1 MVDACCEGLR
11 RRSELGRGGT
21 ARSVPF
27 AIRVCSGQPIDG
39 DDLKDMLA
47 HFGAIEREMEHRL
60 GDPVLE
66 TAWLLWG
73 GDPGVEWADGYLH
86 RAMAAAPNDPEPT
99 FEQPEWMGR
108 LNQLARDERSLL
120 ARIHELCEAGME
132 VALSKVHAK
141 VVNALS
147 RPSQALK
154 ASLGGL
160 DRRDEVLAAMR
171 EHTDPAV
178 SLAAIPRPLMARL
191 GPTAADRDLIR
202 SLFAQHTLGRVD
214 QLVAAH
220 TSQVLDALR
229 PAAADPVVVAQLADD
244 LAVARS
250 KALDRLGVRLLDLA
264 GEFLSDSNPLDLGD
278 GEVPVGRVP
287 GSLAWDTLSDCGGG
301 NPDQPGVQDW
311 ATVNGADLLASGVAV
326 GVLVLRALDRLSTTG
341 ALLAA
346 AAVLNVVDGPELD
359 VVTVTTWRWGG
370 SKRPFP
376 PHQQLDGE
384 TWETEADR
392 AGVVRNTERFPPG
405 EGYYP
410 GDHAGCSCSLEV
422 QLKVRQ
428 AKPGRATLRPFAE
441 LQVARRREDGVET
454 AFARAVG
461 SPRVEAISSGRF
473 AVPDSV
479 AILRERPD
487 TVVKR
492 AALEQVE
499 HLTGPLSRLAMT
511 KEGRVSVTWSDE
523 MLGGLYSK
531 SNAITVTRTGRIMMN
546 AERMTGAR
554 RPPSTGFIV
563 GNAQKVSD
571 AEYTFIH
578 EWGHTIHPD
587 SKAAE
592 GWWAKLRGEAKTAAN
607 LSDVWPSEYAAT
619 NGAEMF
625 AEAWTDWVIDPAAA
639 HATSKRLAAVFKWPT
654 PDVPLKDLSL
664 LRK

>member
-1 MVDACCEGLR
+1 MTALSPPAAMVDACCEGLR

-27 AIRVCSGQPIDG
+27 AIRVCDGNPING

-47 HFGAIEREMEHRL
+47 HFAALEREMEHRL

-73 GDPGVEWADGYLH
+73 GDAGVEWADGYLS
-86 RAMAAAPNDPEPT
+86 RALAAAPNDPQP
-99 FEQPEWMGR
+99 EQPEWMAR
-108 LNQLARDERSLL
+108 LNQLARDERALL

-141 VVNALS
+141 VVNALA

-171 EHTDPAV
+171 EHPDPAV
-178 SLAAIPRPLMARL
+178 SLAVIPRPLMARL
-191 GPTAADRDLIR
+191 GPTAADADLIR

-220 TSQVLDALR
+220 QAQVVDAFRQASASPGVPGILADEL
-229 PAAADPVVVAQLADD
+229 AAARTR
-244 LAVARS
+244 AVE
-250 KALDRLGVRLLDLA
+250 RLGRRLLDLA
-264 GEFLSDSNPLDLGD
+264 SEFLSDANPLDLGD

-301 NPDQPGVQDW
+301 NPDQPATQDW
-311 ATVNGADLLASGVAV
+311 ATVNGVDVLASGVAV
-326 GVLVLRALDRLSTTG
+326 GVLALRTLDRLSTGG

-346 AAVLNVVDGPELD
+346 ATLTLTDGPELD

-376 PHQQLDGE
+376 PHQQLDGQ

-422 QLKVRQ
+422 ELRIRQ
-428 AKPGRATLRPFAE
+428 RRPGRATLRPDAPAVPVDVDAGVKVAAPVSAQVQAMSGHLAAIARPAGQRVVFSAE
-441 LQVARRREDGVET
+441 MEGIPAARGMAPRGQG
-454 AFARAVG
+454 G
-461 SPRVEAISSGRF
+461 SILLNPAKLSSGPTTIP
-473 AVPDSV
+473 A
-479 AILRERPD
+479 
-487 TVVKR
+487 
-492 AALEQVE
+492 
-499 HLTGPLSRLAMT
+499 
-511 KEGRVSVTWSDE
+511 GRVVANAKRVT
-523 MLGGLYSK
+523 
-531 SNAITVTRTGRIMMN
+531 
-546 AERMTGAR
+546 
-554 RPPSTGFIV
+554 
-563 GNAQKVSD
+563 D
-571 AEYTFIH
+571 AEYTLIH
-578 EWGHTIHPD
+578 EWGHTVDRDIARTEALFERI
-587 SKAAE
+587 KA
-592 GWWAKLRGEAKTAAN
+592 GEALAPGARRATM
-607 LSDVWPSEYAAT
+607 WHSEYAAT
-619 NGAEMF
+619 NGSEMF
-625 AEAWTDWVIDPAAA
+625 AEAFADFHINPATAHPTTRFIAAELGWT
-639 HATSKRLAAVFKWPT
+639 T
-654 PDVPLKDLSL
+654 PDVPLAARSALKVTNG
-664 LRK
+664 

>member
-1 MVDACCEGLR
+1 MTALLPPAAMVDACCEGLR

-27 AIRVCSGQPIDG
+27 AIRVCGGEPING

-47 HFGAIEREMEHRL
+47 HFAALEREMEHRL

-73 GDPGVEWADGYLH
+73 GDAGVEWADGYLS
-86 RAMAAAPNDPEPT
+86 RALAAAPNDPQP
-99 FEQPEWMGR
+99 EQPEWMAR
-108 LNQLARDERSLL
+108 LNQLARDERALL

-141 VVNALS
+141 VVNALA

-171 EHTDPAV
+171 EHPDPAV
-178 SLAAIPRPLMARL
+178 SLAVIPRPLMARL
-191 GPTAADRDLIR
+191 GPTAADADLIR

-220 TSQVLDALR
+220 QAQVVDAFRQASASPGVPGILADEL
-229 PAAADPVVVAQLADD
+229 AAARTR
-244 LAVARS
+244 AVE
-250 KALDRLGVRLLDLA
+250 RLGRRLLDLA
-264 GEFLSDSNPLDLGD
+264 SEFLSDANPLDLGD

-301 NPDQPGVQDW
+301 NPDQPATQDW
-311 ATVNGADLLASGVAV
+311 ATVNGVDVLASGVAV
-326 GVLVLRALDRLSTTG
+326 GVLALRTLDRLSTGG

-346 AAVLNVVDGPELD
+346 ATLTLTDGPELD

-376 PHQQLDGE
+376 PHQQLDGQ

-422 QLKVRQ
+422 ELRIRQVR
-428 AKPGRATLRPFAE
+428 PGRATGAAAAVAAPDLRPRVLAGINYKTGTDYAIPERKMAAIQSMADQLHAVYPPPNGKPMSIVLTNSLAE
-441 LQVARRREDGVET
+441 FGQKGVVGVGMRGSATNPLGGRIILNARRMDVVAPTSRGDW
-454 AFARAVG
+454 
-461 SPRVEAISSGRF
+461 SPAN
-473 AVPDSV
+473 A
-479 AILRERPD
+479 
-487 TVVKR
+487 
-492 AALEQVE
+492 
-499 HLTGPLSRLAMT
+499 T
-511 KEGRVSVTWSDE
+511 KVT
-523 MLGGLYSK
+523 
-531 SNAITVTRTGRIMMN
+531 
-546 AERMTGAR
+546 
-554 RPPSTGFIV
+554 
-563 GNAQKVSD
+563 D
-571 AEYTFIH
+571 AEFNLIH
-578 EWGHTIHPD
+578 EWGHTIEVD
-587 SKAAE
+587 QT
-592 GWWAKLRGEAKTAAN
+592 KTASLFAR
-607 LSDVWPSEYAAT
+607 LVKGRSEFPSGYAAT
-619 NGAEMF
+619 NEAEMF
-625 AEAWTDWVIDPAAA
+625 AEAFADFHIDPATA
-639 HATSKRLAAVFKWPT
+639 HPTSLWLAKELGWAKPA
-654 PDVPLKDLSL
+654 VPLANVSA
-664 LRK
+664 LRRV